1 MYSGVGG
8 QLDFTI
14 GAMLA
19 KNGRAVTVLPAT
31 AKDGTRS
38 RIVPLHDEG
47 AIVSVPRTYVNY
59 VATEFGMVN
68 LLGRSQR
75 ERAELLISIAHP
87 KFQDQLRAAAL
98 QLFWP

>member
-1 MYSGVGG
+1 
-8 QLDFTI
+8 
-14 GAMLA
+14 
-19 KNGRAVTVLPAT
+19 
-31 AKDGTRS
+31 
-38 RIVPLHDEG
+38 
-47 AIVSVPRTYVNY
+47 
-59 VATEFGMVN
+59 MVN